1 MCLYD
6 QSLLKTQAS
15 IKERMHRKHFNHRLI
30 ICCLLFIA
38 CLVIMMGLNLFGFSV
53 FNDSANIIQIVVGF
67 VGNILV
73 ILFLL
78 NIWSFLTLWGLWAA
92 FG

>member
-1 MCLYD
+1 MPPLG
-6 QSLLKTQAS
+6 QSFQKTQ
-15 IKERMHRKHFNHRLI
+15 INTREQMLRKPYYVRLI

-67 VGNILV
+67 VGNICVL
-73 ILFLL
+73 LFLL
-78 NIWSFLTLWGLWAA
+78 NTWGFLSLWGLWAA